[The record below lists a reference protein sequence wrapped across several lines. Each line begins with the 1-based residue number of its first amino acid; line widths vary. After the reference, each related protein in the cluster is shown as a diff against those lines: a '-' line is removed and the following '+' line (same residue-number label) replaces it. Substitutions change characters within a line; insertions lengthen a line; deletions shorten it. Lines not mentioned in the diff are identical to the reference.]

1 MMTQKTLEKLPSH
14 VLEHIERLR
23 TNYKRCRDETNRLAS
38 YNYTLGLKDAGL
50 ITEIERK
57 ALFVYTTI

>member
-1 MMTQKTLEKLPSH
+1 MTQRTLEKLPEH

-23 TNYKRCRDETNRLAS
+23 VNYKRCNNETNRLAS

-50 ITEIERK
+50 ITEVEKR
-57 ALFVYTTI
+57 ALFCYTTL